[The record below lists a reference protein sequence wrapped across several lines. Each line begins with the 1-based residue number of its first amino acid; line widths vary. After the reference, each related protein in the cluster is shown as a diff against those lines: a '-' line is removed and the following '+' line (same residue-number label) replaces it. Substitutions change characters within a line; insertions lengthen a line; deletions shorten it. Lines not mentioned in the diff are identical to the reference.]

1 MDSVDCVVIGA
12 GVIGLAVARALALAG
27 REVIILEAADAFGTG
42 VSSRSSEVIHAG
54 IYYPRGSLKAQ
65 LCVAGR
71 ELLYPFC
78 ARTGVEHRC
87 CGKLIVATSDE
98 QVEDL
103 RLIHA
108 AARGNGVRLEW
119 MSEAAAR
126 ELEPELHCRAAL
138 FSPLTGIIDTHGY
151 MQALLGEAENAGA
164 ILAVRNSVQRL
175 WLETST
181 ALLAVNQ
188 NERPDLRANLVVNC
202 AGLHATQL
210 AGSIEGFPAEHIPR
224 AYYARGHYFSTA
236 SRAPF
241 RHLIYPV
248 PEPGGLG
255 VHLTLDLAGQ
265 ARFGP
270 DVEWIDEL
278 EYTVSLERAER
289 FYGAIRRFW
298 PGLEDGK
305 LVPAYAGI
313 RPKISG
319 PGEPAADFRIDG
331 PSLHGVNTIIN
342 LFGIESPGITASLA
356 IADHVAA
363 LAPSHQ

>member
-1 MDSVDCVVIGA
+1 MDSVDCVVVGA
-12 GVIGLAVARALALAG
+12 GVIGLAIARALALQG

-42 VSSRSSEVIHAG
+42 VSARSSEVIHAG
-54 IYYPRGSLKAQ
+54 IYYPRGSLKAT

-103 RLIHA
+103 RMIHA
-108 AARGNGVRLEW
+108 AARDNGVALEW
-119 MSEAAAR
+119 MSEATVR
-126 ELEPELHCRAAL
+126 ELEPELRCRAAL

-151 MQALLGEAENAGA
+151 MQALLGEAESLGA
-164 ILAVRNSVQRL
+164 ILAVRNNVTRM
-175 WLETST
+175 WPETS
-181 ALLAVNQ
+181 AMLLAVNQ
-188 NERPDLRANLVVNC
+188 GERPDLRANLVINST
-202 AGLHATQL
+202 GLHATQL
-210 AGSIEGFPAEHIPR
+210 AASIEGFPAKHIPR
-224 AYYARGHYFSTA
+224 GYFARGHYFSTTG
-236 SRAPF
+236 RAPF

-270 DVEWIDEL
+270 DVEWVDQL
-278 EYTVSLERAER
+278 DYAFGLERADR
-289 FYGAIRRFW
+289 FYTAIRRFW
-298 PGLEDGK
+298 PALEDGK

-331 PSLHGVNTIIN
+331 PAQHGVNSLIN

-363 LAPSHQ
+363 MAPSR